1 MMQVTIASSVSAS
14 GVGLHSG
21 SPIYLTFRP
30 APPNVGV
37 VFRRV
42 DCSPVKEIPANMA
55 FISDTRLCTTL
66 ERHGIKVATV
76 EHLLSA
82 IAGVGVDNL
91 YVDLNGPEVP
101 IMDGSASP
109 FVFLLQSGGLKL
121 QQVPK
126 KIIRVTEAVSVKDE
140 KTGVFCRLSPY
151 NGRKVDFCINF
162 DHPAFSDKMQ
172 RASIDLDNES
182 YFIDVSR
189 ARTFGFVTQ
198 LEMLKKQNLAL
209 GASLNNAI
217 GLDEQSILNPGGL
230 RYRNEFAMHKILD
243 AIGDLHLFGS
253 LIQGQ
258 FEGYCSGH
266 RMNKLLLDK
275 LVSTG
280 SYEVLDLTVCDAA

>member
-1 MMQVTIASSVSAS
+1 MQCTVANRVSAA

-21 SPIYLTFRP
+21 VPIYMTFMP
-30 APPNVGV
+30 APPDTGI

-42 DCSPVKEIPANMA
+42 DCRPVKEIPANMA
-55 FISDTRLCTTL
+55 FISDTRMCTTI
-66 ERHGIKVATV
+66 ERHGARVATV

-82 IAGVGVDNL
+82 IAGVGIDNL

-109 FVFLLQSGGLKL
+109 FVFILQSAGISWQK
-121 QQVPK
+121 VPK
-126 KIIRVTEAVSVKDE
+126 KIIRVTEPVMVSDE
-140 KTGVFCRLSPY
+140 KGVYCRLLPDE
-151 NGRKVDFCINF
+151 GRKIEFCIDF
-162 DHPAFSDKMQ
+162 DHPAFSDKTQ
-172 RASIDLDNES
+172 RASIDLERES

-189 ARTFGFVTQ
+189 ARTFGFVSQ
-198 LEMLKKQNLAL
+198 LDMLKKQNLAL
-209 GASLNNAI
+209 GASLDNAV
-217 GLDEQSILNPGGL
+217 GLDDQSVLNPDGL

-253 LIQGQ
+253 TIQGR

-275 LVSTG
+275 LVASG
-280 SYEVLDLTVCDAA
+280 SYEVLNVV